1 MTKAEDREITNINRL
16 FLAGLDTNVA
26 LALSALIRSCRS
38 KKSREELIDYAHA
51 WNVQSHPDFKV

>member
-1 MTKAEDREITNINRL
+1 MNESQTQEMKNINMYAC
-16 FLAGLDTNVA
+16 AGMLDTVA

-51 WNVQSHPDFKV
+51 WNVEKHPDFII